1 MSSRKRGDIRP
12 LFFYPRRYTFVRAW
26 FIGHNSDAAT
36 NGGYTPLPRFDSSFL
51 RANTQ
56 GVREKELEGLYGG
69 PFDTKFRRRVSQVQ

>member
-1 MSSRKRGDIRP
+1 M
-12 LFFYPRRYTFVRAW
+12 RAW
-26 FIGHNSDAAT
+26 FIGHNSGAAT
-36 NGGYTPLPRFDSSFL
+36 NGGYTPLPRFDSPFL